1 MSPRSKPADGPAPGG
16 VDPTYLALRGRLLGT
31 SPSELG
37 LVPTGRL
44 PRVWAVLADLS
55 VGGAFAT
62 VVGIADGT
70 TSMYT
75 STGGGII
82 GAGSRPEVAAVT
94 ARLLEA
100 AERCLDAMTA
110 ADTADLAALPAVGH
124 VAFVALTRG
133 AMRRVEVPEDEAQER
148 PGPAHDLYLATHDVI
163 TQLRLA
169 GARGRGDR
177 D

>member
-1 MSPRSKPADGPAPGG
+1 
-16 VDPTYLALRGRLLGT
+16 
-31 SPSELG
+31 
-37 LVPTGRL
+37 
-44 PRVWAVLADLS
+44 VWAVLADLS

-82 GAGSRPEVAAVT
+82 GAGSRPEVATVT
-94 ARLLEA
+94 ARLLEV
-100 AERCLDAMTA
+100 AERCLDAMPAADA
-110 ADTADLAALPAVGH
+110 ADTADTAAVAALPAAGH

-148 PGPAHDLYLATHDVI
+148 PGPAHDLYTATHDVI

-169 GARGRGDR
+169 GTHGKGDR